1 MDKAENKTYYYNF
14 VGGVTPA
21 EIDGIEY
28 DYDVSV
34 ISSEGNYTK
43 AVARLE
49 INNNKSVAE
58 YQEDLWGYFVEG
70 VDSWYKGHQYLIDLV
85 QAMLEE
91 LVRKTPVGCEV
102 REYTAVINEIYSD
115 GTFIDYVIDIDL
127 NTFDENLYLECSE
140 ILAGEITDQATLSQ
154 LINIKAE
161 ALYHKYLC

>member
-1 MDKAENKTYYYNF
+1 MNKTYYYPSSR
-14 VGGVTPA
+14 GVTPA
-21 EIDGIEY
+21 DH
-28 DYDVSV
+28 DVA
-34 ISSEGNYTK
+34 YWD
-43 AVARLE
+43 
-49 INNNKSVAE
+49 E
-58 YQEDLWGYFVEG
+58 YQPDKKTGGWRDWKAHLLIENPLPFRAYLENIEG
-70 VDSWYKGHQYLIDLV
+70 HYIKGVASWQEAHEELIDLV